1 VRILFVLLTVVP
13 AVELYLLLVLGSWL
27 GPGPTIAMLVAAGAL
42 GAWLVRSQGA
52 GVLAELTATL
62 QRGESPGEKLVEGAL
77 VVLGGLLLVTP
88 GVFTDLIGVAV
99 LLPPVRRTLAPI
111 VLQALAEQAARS
123 GTTVRLGGLGGLGGN
138 PGGTGRPDVPPP
150 PQRQRQRPFDHPT
163 F

>member
-1 VRILFVLLTVVP
+1 MRVLFVLLTVVP
-13 AVELYLLLVLGSWL
+13 AVELYLLLLLGSWL
-27 GPGPTIAMLVAAGAL
+27 GPGPTVAMLVAAGAL

-52 GVLAELTATL
+52 GVLADLSATL

-77 VVLGGLLLVTP
+77 VILGGLLLVTP

-99 LLPPVRRTLAPI
+99 LLPPVRRAVAPI

-123 GTTVRLGGLGGLGGN
+123 GTTVRLGGMGGMGGV
-138 PGGTGRPDVPPP
+138 GGMGQSGAAPPP
-150 PQRQRQRPFDHPT
+150 RERPSPFDHPT